1 MSKKQLPNS
10 NRENAIS
17 NVLSMTEVADAAREG
32 MFKTEILR
40 LEAHNVGLSQTI
52 DNLLK
57 SLENKDNE
65 IAHLKQMLV
74 GSVPLIGGGVV
85 LASDEEAIIDIQI
98 RKLKESTQNREMTLD
113 ETKRL
118 DLLIKNKRLVAA
130 DAKPQKKDDLP
141 RDVTPTQLLAI
152 ASTKIKQD

>member
-1 MSKKQLPNS
+1 MSKKQSPSL
-10 NRENAIS
+10 NRENATS
-17 NVLSMTEVADAAREG
+17 NVLNMSEVADVAREG

-57 SLENKDNE
+57 SLENKDSE
-65 IAHLKQMLV
+65 INHLKQMLM
-74 GSVPLIGGGVV
+74 GSVPLIDGGIV
-85 LASDEEAIIDIQI
+85 LASDEIVIIDIQI
-98 RKLKESTQNREMTLD
+98 RKLKEATQNREMTLD
-113 ETKRL
+113 EVKKL
-118 DLLIKNKRLVAA
+118 DLLIKNKKLLMA
-130 DAKPQKKDDLP
+130 DQKPQKKDELP